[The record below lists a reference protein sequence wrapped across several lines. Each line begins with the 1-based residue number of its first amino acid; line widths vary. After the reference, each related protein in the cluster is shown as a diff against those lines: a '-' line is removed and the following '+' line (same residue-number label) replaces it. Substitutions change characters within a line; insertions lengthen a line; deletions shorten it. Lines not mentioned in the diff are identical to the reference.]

1 MVTIKDV
8 AKRAGVSIATV
19 SRIINGADNVGEQYR
34 TAVRQAIEELDYQ
47 PNAAA
52 QSMKKRT
59 FRTIGMVMS
68 DFSVPFFEKILK
80 QIERA
85 YRNNGNLV
93 LFVNTYEDP
102 EIEKKGIQFMVEK
115 QADVLVI
122 ASTGKNED
130 YLARLQERGMSII
143 FIDRRSRDHPFPSIY
158 VDKRTAMYQVLEYLT
173 QMGHEEIAF
182 ITGPRHLSTNY
193 DRYSGASDF
202 FYEKLLDPGKMR
214 YFFGEFSEEYGYSVM
229 EELIKRENLPTAV
242 LVGSAILAS
251 GVILCCKDRGI
262 RIPED
267 ISLVSFG
274 DLACGKLIEPRLTYV
289 YDGHKEIGKSLID
302 MIQTSFYQPLERKNI
317 VLQPE
322 LVIQQSVGKVER
334 I

>member
-34 TAVRQAIEELDYQ
+34 IAVRRAIEELDYQ

-59 FRTIGMVMS
+59 FRTIGMIMS

-85 YRNNGNLV
+85 YRSNGNLV

-130 YLARLQERGMSII
+130 YLARLQERGMAIV
-143 FIDRRSRDHPFPSIY
+143 FIDRRSRDHPFPSVY

-202 FYEKLLDPGKMR
+202 FYEKMLDPGKMR
-214 YFFGEFSEEYGYSVM
+214 YFFGAFSEEYGYSVM
-229 EELIKRENLPTAV
+229 EELIKKGNLPTAV
-242 LVGSAILAS
+242 LVGSAVLAS
-251 GVILCCKDRGI
+251 GVILCCKDHGLQ
-262 RIPED
+262 IPQD

-289 YDGHKEIGKSLID
+289 YDGYREIGKCLVD
-302 MIQTSFYQPLERKNI
+302 MIQTAFYQPLERQNI

-322 LVIQQSVGKVER
+322 LVVQQSVGRVER
-334 I
+334 A